1 MTMKDLPLQR
11 PGRPAPAAAPPVPA
25 FALWQLGFRPFYLLA
40 GTFAALDIVLW
51 TLQFGGTLE
60 HAVLRGPLWHA
71 HEMLFGYALAVIA
84 GFLLTAVRNWTN
96 RPTPTGASL
105 MVLAALWV
113 LARVLVLGPWP
124 IAAALA
130 NAAFP
135 VAVAVG
141 IGIPIVRSRNRRNYF
156 FVGLLVLLGALALV
170 VHAAL
175 GGAIVFDPLHG
186 VRLGLDVVLF
196 IMVVMAGRV
205 VPMFTNNGIP
215 GLEARRNP
223 IVEKLSLGSVIALFV
238 VDLLP
243 AQALAWAPA
252 LAGVVA
258 LAAAL
263 ANATRLALWQP
274 WRTFSAPLVWVLHVA
289 YAWIVVH
296 LLLRAGVSAGL
307 VTHSVS
313 VHALTVGGIGGLTL
327 GMMTRTARGHTARPL
342 RADGFEAAMYGLVF
356 AAAVVRVFGPIAS
369 PAHLVG
375 FVQASAILWAAAFGL
390 YVARSWPVLTRARLD
405 GKPG

>member
-1 MTMKDLPLQR
+1 MKELPLQR
-11 PGRPAPAAAPPVPA
+11 PGRPGPASLPAVPA
-25 FALWQLGFRPFYLLA
+25 FALWQLGFRPFFLLA
-40 GTFAALDIVLW
+40 GCFAALDIAIW
-51 TLQFGGTLE
+51 ALQFAGTLE

-96 RPTPTGASL
+96 LPTARGGA
-105 MVLAALWV
+105 LAALVALWV

-135 VAVAVG
+135 LAVAVA
-141 IGIPIVRSRNRRNYF
+141 IGGPIVQSHNRRNYF
-156 FVGLLVLLGALALV
+156 FIGLLVLFSVVVLA

-175 GGAIVFDPLHG
+175 NGLIDVNPLYG
-186 VRLGLDVVLF
+186 LRLGLDVVLF

-215 GLEARRNP
+215 GLNARRIP
-223 IVEKLSLGSVIALFV
+223 WIEKLSLGAVLALFV
-238 VDLLP
+238 ADLLTVDAMP
-243 AQALAWAPA
+243 WAA
-252 LAGVVA
+252 TLAGIVA
-258 LAAAL
+258 LVAGLAHAA
-263 ANATRLALWQP
+263 RLSLWQTA
-274 WRTFSAPLVWVLHVA
+274 RTFSTPLVWVLHVA

-296 LLLRAGVSAGL
+296 LLLRAGVAAGL
-307 VTHSVS
+307 VVNSIA
-313 VHALTVGGIGGLTL
+313 VHALTVGGIGGLTI
-327 GMMTRTARGHTARPL
+327 GMMTRTARGHTGRPL
-342 RADGFEAAMYGLVF
+342 RADGFEATMYILVF
-356 AAAVVRVFGPIAS
+356 ASAIVRVFGPLVS

-375 FVQASAILWAAAFGL
+375 FVQASAILWTAAFTL
-390 YVARSWPVLTRARLD
+390 YVVRYWPVLTRPRLD

>member
-1 MTMKDLPLQR
+1 MDELPLQR
-11 PGRPAPAAAPPVPA
+11 PGRAQPAPAPAVPT

-40 GTFAALDIVLW
+40 GIFAALDIVLW
-51 TLQFGGTLE
+51 TLQFGGTIGA
-60 HAVLRGPLWHA
+60 AVLRGPLWHA

-96 RPTPTGASL
+96 RPTPTGAPL
-105 MVLAALWV
+105 MLLAAIWL

-124 IAAALA
+124 LAAALA

-135 VAVAVG
+135 VAGAIG

-156 FVGLLVLLGALALV
+156 FVGLLVLLGTLALV

-175 GGAIVFDPLHG
+175 DGFLAFDPLHG

-205 VPMFTNNGIP
+205 VPMFTNNGIA
-215 GLEARRNP
+215 GLNARRNP
-223 IVEKLSLGSVIALFV
+223 LVEKLSLGSVIALFV

-243 AQALAWAPA
+243 AQAFPWTGA
-252 LAGVVA
+252 LAGIVA

-274 WRTFSAPLVWVLHVA
+274 WRTFSTPLVWVLHVA

-296 LLLRAGVSAGL
+296 LLLRAGVAAGL
-307 VTHSVS
+307 VAHSVS
-313 VHALTVGGIGGLTL
+313 VHALTVGGIGGLTI

-342 RADGFEAAMYGLVF
+342 RADGFEATMYALVF
-356 AAAVVRVFGPIAS
+356 AAALVRVFGPIAS
-369 PAHLVG
+369 PEHLVV

-390 YVARSWPVLTRARLD
+390 YVVRAWPVLTRPRLD